1 MSTDDIFIIS
11 TVALFVLLFVVA
23 IVSEIMSADA
33 TAEPND
39 YSDIDDD
46 ELRGKLIELDREEA
60 WLQER
65 AETIDASDDVALE
78 YQRRRIELLEEA
90 GYMP

>member
-23 IVSEIMSADA
+23 IVSEIMSAGA
-33 TAEPND
+33 TDEPND

-46 ELRGKLIELDREEA
+46 ELRKNLSNSTRKKRGCRSVQKLSMLPTT
-60 WLQER
+60 WH
-65 AETIDASDDVALE
+65 
-78 YQRRRIELLEEA
+78 
-90 GYMP
+90 

>member
-1 MSTDDIFIIS
+1 MSTGDIFIIS
-11 TVALFVLLFVVA
+11 TVAMLVLLFVVA
-23 IVSEIMSADA
+23 IVSEIMSKGV

-39 YSDIDDD
+39 YSDIADD
-46 ELRGKLIELDREEA
+46 ELRKKLIELDNEEA

>member
-11 TVALFVLLFVVA
+11 TVALLVLLFVVA
-23 IVSEIMSADA
+23 IVSEIMSAGA

-46 ELRGKLIELDREEA
+46 ELRKKLIELDNEEA

-65 AETIDASDDVALE
+65 TETIDASDDVALE